1 MGRVG
6 VNSIRSFTFKHYSV
20 MMKTRDIV
28 LPIIILAAASIYATM
43 IFTI

>member
-1 MGRVG
+1 MGI
-6 VNSIRSFTFKHYSV
+6 NSVRSFTFKHDSG

-43 IFTI
+43 IFTL